1 MKIMWP
7 SYLLTMNV
15 PDEDYVAFLSV
26 VLTINVP
33 DEDYV
38 AFLSV
43 DYGRT

>member
-1 MKIMWP
+1 
-7 SYLLTMNV
+7 
-15 PDEDYVAFLSV
+15 VAFLSV

-43 DYGRT
+43 DYGRTWWG